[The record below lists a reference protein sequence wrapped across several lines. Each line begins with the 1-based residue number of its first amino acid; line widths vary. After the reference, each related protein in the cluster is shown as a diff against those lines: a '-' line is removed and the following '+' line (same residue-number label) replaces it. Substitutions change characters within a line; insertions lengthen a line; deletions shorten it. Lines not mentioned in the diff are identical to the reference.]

1 MDWIRECRAPF
12 SVLVKMVEP
21 VLDSRIAP
29 SKYSR
34 FGLVTNPPPF
44 HSSIMAVWRAW
55 HLSPFRSVVRSDSVL
70 YAQVSK
76 ETLESI
82 TTPDKGKG
90 GKYLVLPPGYQ
101 GDVPDGYFVVRS
113 NTYTIMFFMRAS
125 IAKGHGKQ
133 LAADHPGK
141 ELVRHPPHVGP
152 RQSHPGGPVR
162 SSCGDQ

>member
-1 MDWIRECRAPF
+1 MTRNRRNERRQKLKTSKLTKSILA
-12 SVLVKMVEP
+12 L
-21 VLDSRIAP
+21 IAIAALGTP
-29 SKYSR
+29 
-34 FGLVTNPPPF
+34 
-44 HSSIMAVWRAW
+44 I
-55 HLSPFRSVVRSDSVL
+55 

-141 ELVRHPPHVGP
+141 ELVRHPPRVRP
-152 RQSHPGGPVR
+152 AAALDRQDLAAGRGGT
-162 SSCGDQ
+162 G